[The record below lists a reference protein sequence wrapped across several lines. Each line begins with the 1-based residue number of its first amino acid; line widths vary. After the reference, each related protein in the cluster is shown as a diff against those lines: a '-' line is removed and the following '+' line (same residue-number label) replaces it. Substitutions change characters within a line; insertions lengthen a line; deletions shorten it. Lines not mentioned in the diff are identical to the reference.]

1 MQEEEQPE
9 HSESE
14 PSDQQPL
21 QQQQQQHG
29 GVPVLDAA
37 CIRAGVADVQGRDPR
52 MRSNA
57 DPYTTP
63 MTAAMDWDGQHTG
76 ADHRPGIMFSLG
88 DVQQRDSP
96 SPQPVS
102 GTASGYSNRLQLSLD
117 NALFPFLHP
126 GGVGAFKTGD
136 SLSTLL
142 RQRMQQLFSPFT
154 MVKEYLL
161 VMFQVGIDDKWTA
174 VKQDCCCWV

>member
-1 MQEEEQPE
+1 
-9 HSESE
+9 
-14 PSDQQPL
+14 
-21 QQQQQQHG
+21 
-29 GVPVLDAA
+29 
-37 CIRAGVADVQGRDPR
+37 
-52 MRSNA
+52 MRSDA

-63 MTAAMDWDGQHTG
+63 ITAAMDWDGQHTG

-88 DVQQRDSP
+88 DVQQRDS
-96 SPQPVS
+96 SVPQAVS
-102 GTASGYSNRLQLSLD
+102 GTASGYSNRLKLSLD

-161 VMFQVGIDDKWTA
+161 VMFQVGIGSGRLCFNRVA
-174 VKQDCCCWV
+174 AHGNSKQVICTNACMQTKNVYENRG